1 MEISLKKLDQR
12 IKRSKRTGKI
22 ALVGVGLVSLA
33 CGSLLIQGLLLARE
47 AGHPELMWRTALGL
61 VIVVGVD
68 LFSLVFIRRQHRLF
82 DEARKELTEL
92 IEDHPAF

>member
-1 MEISLKKLDQR
+1 MDISLKKLDQR
-12 IKRSKRTGKI
+12 IKKSKRTGKI

-33 CGSLLIQGLLLARE
+33 CGSLLIQGLLLANE
-47 AGHPELMWRTALGL
+47 TGHPELMGRAALGL

-82 DEARKELTEL
+82 DEARKELKEL
-92 IEDHPAF
+92 IEDRPAF

>member
-47 AGHPELMWRTALGL
+47 TGHAELMGRAALGL

-82 DEARKELTEL
+82 DAARKELKEL
-92 IEDHPAF
+92 IEDRPAF

>member
-47 AGHPELMWRTALGL
+47 TGHAELMGRAALGL

-68 LFSLVFIRRQHRLF
+68 LFSLFLIRRQHRLF
-82 DEARKELTEL
+82 DEARRELQDL
-92 IEDHPAF
+92 IGGLPSS